1 MTSPGTP
8 ELLDRD
14 HGLDPSSSDYP
25 NAVRSVLLAPW
36 AARGPAAGNEAV
48 QLSARSVGA
57 LNEVARWAN
66 DGQSADPTACAWLA
80 YLRWAVA
87 NGAQLPSDA
96 PRPPTDILDRD
107 FPALSAAGPH
117 EGDSFTALATGRL
130 GEVVRPVL
138 PDAQSPEVLARTAPY
153 GLIPNVGW
161 KSLIVLALD
170 SAAITHG
177 SPEAQTAATA
187 LVLTVHAAIRA
198 RSSDASLAE
207 VLAETA
213 RVSSAITRAAPRTRD
228 LLATLADADARAALW
243 TGAPETLTGRLGTG
257 DTATQALA
265 LGLAALLAVEDA
277 ASREFLASGDSARG
291 GHAGSRVSGGR
302 AWPSSGDDV
311 ARNACALLTDRGV
324 TSCAA
329 RQVVVVVAAA
339 RWGLAAA
346 RVEAEDAP
354 RAGDQQAAE
363 PMTSDGTDSPG
374 DAPILGAPTGS
385 HRGSTENTGNTERA
399 GITESAED
407 TESRDAVDPVRTEL
421 LRLAEHWT
429 SLWRP

>member
-1 MTSPGTP
+1 MTSPATP

-25 NAVRSVLLAPW
+25 YAVRSVLLAPW
-36 AARGPAAGNEAV
+36 ATGDPAVGNQAL
-48 QLSARSVGA
+48 QLSARTVCA

-96 PRPPTDILDRD
+96 PRPPVDVLDRD
-107 FPALSAAGPH
+107 FPALSAPGPH
-117 EGDSFTALATGRL
+117 DGDSFTALATGRL
-130 GEVVRPVL
+130 GEVLRPVL

-187 LVLTVHAAIRA
+187 LALTVHAAVRA

-213 RVSSAITRAAPRTRD
+213 RVSSEITRPAPRTRH
-228 LLATLADADARAALW
+228 LLATLADADSRAALW
-243 TGAPETLTGRLGTG
+243 TGAPEILTGRLGTG
-257 DTATQALA
+257 ATATEALA

-277 ASREFLASGDSARG
+277 AEREVLTSGDSTREDHVGDRALTGRG
-291 GHAGSRVSGGR
+291 RPG
-302 AWPSSGDDV
+302 SGDNV
-311 ARNACALLTDRGV
+311 ARAACALLTDRGV
-324 TSCAA
+324 TSSAA
-329 RQVVVVVAAA
+329 RHVVLVVAAA

-346 RVEAEDAP
+346 RVETENAP
-354 RAGDQQAAE
+354 RADDQRAAE
-363 PMTSDGTDSPG
+363 PMTSDGADS
-374 DAPILGAPTGS
+374 LGAAPTVGAPAGS
-385 HRGSTENTGNTERA
+385 RRGSTGNTEDTESA
-399 GITESAED
+399 GITDSAEGAG
-407 TESRDAVDPVRTEL
+407 SRDAVDPVRAEL
-421 LRLAEHWT
+421 LCLAEQWN

>member
-36 AARGPAAGNEAV
+36 SAGEPAAGNEAV
-48 QLSARSVGA
+48 QLSARTVSA

-96 PRPPTDILDRD
+96 PRPPADVLDRD
-107 FPALSAAGPH
+107 FPALSAPGPH
-117 EGDSFTALATGRL
+117 DGDSFTALATGRL

-187 LVLTVHAAIRA
+187 LVLTVHAAVRA

-213 RVSSAITRAAPRTRD
+213 RVSSAITRPAPRTRD
-228 LLATLADADARAALW
+228 LLATLADADARTALW

-302 AWPSSGDDV
+302 AWPGSGDDV

-346 RVEAEDAP
+346 QVEAEDAP
-354 RAGDQQAAE
+354 RTGDQQAEKSMA
-363 PMTSDGTDSPG
+363 SDGADSPG
-374 DAPILGAPTGS
+374 DAPTLGVPTGS
-385 HRGSTENTGNTERA
+385 HRGSTGNIESAGGAGNTQ
-399 GITESAED
+399 SAEE
-407 TESRDAVDPVRTEL
+407 TGSRDAVDPVRTEL